1 MDTSL
6 GLPQRISK
14 DPTFRCNC
22 CGKNHTKQAFISH
35 ASKDK
40 GIVEKIRKACCASKV
55 APYLYEFSDEFSAS
69 NVPADIL
76 AKKVEESEFIFV
88 VLGDSVSK
96 AYWTQAWIGF
106 EIGVAVGVNN
116 ATEMKC
122 TETPKYFSRRIVV
135 IQDVRQGI
143 EVSIPRLDALFLF
156 DFDSPDGWNEYEGM
170 VSVLSR
176 IPELNTFFKI
186 GKRFQQSTMKA
197 NVKCGYCKSQYEAW
211 ITIEDAPKLGM
222 AFNGWLPN
230 TQGYLAECT
239 IECPSC
245 DKMVTR
251 VFRQALG
258 VKRLPHTFMSSA
270 TNFLRRKFP
279 RIFSQGK

>member
-1 MDTSL
+1 MAQENQPNGNQMSRVPPQRRIESTSL
-6 GLPQRISK
+6 YP
-14 DPTFRCNC
+14 CNC
-22 CGKNHTKQAFISH
+22 CRKSHTKQAFISH
-35 ASKDK
+35 SGKDTE
-40 GIVEKIRKACCASKV
+40 IVKSIRKACCASKV

-135 IQDVRQGI
+135 IQDVRQRI
-143 EVSIPRLDALFLF
+143 EVSVPRLDALFLF
-156 DFDSPDGWNEYEGM
+156 DFDSTARWNELQNA
-170 VSVLSR
+170 VRVLAVLPKTESSMYD
-176 IPELNTFFKI
+176 TFSSGNKI
-186 GKRFQQSTMKA
+186 QQSLMNA
-197 NVKCGYCKSQYEAW
+197 NVKCENCKSEYEAW
-211 ITIEDAPKLGM
+211 ITIEDAPKLRK

-230 TQGYLAECT
+230 TQAECT

-251 VFRQALG
+251 VFRQAL
-258 VKRLPHTFMSSA
+258 
-270 TNFLRRKFP
+270 TNFLSPFL
-279 RIFSQGK
+279 RIFSRRK